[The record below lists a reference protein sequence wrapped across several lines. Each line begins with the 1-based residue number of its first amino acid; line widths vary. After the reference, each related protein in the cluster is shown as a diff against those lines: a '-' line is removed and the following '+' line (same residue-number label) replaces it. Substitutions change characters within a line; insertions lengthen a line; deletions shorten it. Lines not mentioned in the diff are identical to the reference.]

1 MRSLLTRKRAIAAI
15 GAAAAVAITAFAVA
29 YWTGGGSGS
38 GSAAVGTVSSVTLTG
53 TVAPGSAPG
62 TAEPVSFTAAN
73 SSKSPIQVTKVHLVS
88 VAVDSEHAAC
98 ATADFSMA
106 DVTQSHQVP
115 AEATA
120 EALPNNGSLVYANT
134 AVSQDACKGA
144 TLTLT
149 LSSS

>member
-1 MRSLLTRKRAIAAI
+1 MRNPLTRKRAIAAL
-15 GAAAAVAITAFAVA
+15 GAIAVVAMTAVAVA

-38 GSAAVGTVSSVTLTG
+38 GSADVGTSGSVTLTG
-53 TVAPGSAPG
+53 TVTPGSAPG
-62 TAEPVSFTAAN
+62 TAEVVTFTAAN
-73 SSKSPIQVTKVHLVS
+73 AGDSPIQVTKVHLVS
-88 VAVDSEHAAC
+88 IAADSEHAAC
-98 ATADFSMA
+98 ETADFSMA

>member
-1 MRSLLTRKRAIAAI
+1 MFSLLRRKRLIVALGTM
-15 GAAAAVAITAFAVA
+15 GAMAITVFAVA
-29 YWTGGGSGS
+29 YWTGGGSGT
-38 GSAAVGTVSSVTLTG
+38 GSADVGTASSVTLTG
-53 TVAPGSAPG
+53 TVTPGSAPG
-62 TAEPVSFTAAN
+62 TAEAVSFTAAN
-73 SSKSPIQVTKVHLVS
+73 ASSSPIQVTKVHLVS
-88 VAVDSEHAAC
+88 LAVDSEHAAC
-98 ATADFSMA
+98 ETADFSMA